1 MTSRIF
7 LLLLCLFGIFVNTH
21 TLNPQLINE
30 VINGDF
36 NSFEDQNFLFRDF
49 FFLGVEHILTGW
61 DHLAFLVGL
70 MLIFRRFNLLIAVTC
85 FTLGHSIS
93 LAMGSLGF
101 IAINSAWIEALIGF
115 SVALV
120 AIEAAFKHHFEFR
133 NIKRISIIGICFF
146 GIFFLLKKID
156 FITFFSMFLLTIS
169 YLYLSNYGSKNRT
182 SFLLV
187 ILFGFIHGF
196 GFSTNLQEYD
206 LLQNDF
212 LKSLLG
218 FNLGVEMGQLL
229 MIGIALIVVMISHR
243 QLSFSHIRL
252 AKVMSI
258 SSLLF
263 LGIFWFSYRTLL
275 IM

>member
-1 MTSRIF
+1 MTSKVFLIF
-7 LLLLCLFGIFVNTH
+7 FCLLSIFVNTH
-21 TLNPQLINE
+21 TLNPQLISE

-36 NSFEDQNFLFRDF
+36 NSFENQNIFFKDF
-49 FFLGVEHILTGW
+49 FVLGVEHILTGW

-70 MLIFRRFNLLIAVTC
+70 MLIFRRLNLLIAVTC
-85 FTLGHSIS
+85 FTVGHSIS
-93 LAMGSLGF
+93 LAMASLGL
-101 IAINSAWIEALIGF
+101 IAINPAWIEALIGF

-120 AIEAAFKHHFEFR
+120 AIEAAFKYHFEFR
-133 NIKRISIIGICFF
+133 NLKKISIIGICFF
-146 GIFFLLKKID
+146 GTFLLLNKID

-169 YLYLSNYGSKNRT
+169 YLYLSNYGSNNRS

-187 ILFGFIHGF
+187 ILFGLIHGF

-212 LKSLLG
+212 LKSLFG
-218 FNLGVEMGQLL
+218 FNLGVEIGQLL
-229 MIGIALIVVMISHR
+229 MIGIALIIVAISQR
-243 QLSFSHIRL
+243 QLSISHIRL

-263 LGIFWFSYRTLL
+263 LGIFWFSYRTLM